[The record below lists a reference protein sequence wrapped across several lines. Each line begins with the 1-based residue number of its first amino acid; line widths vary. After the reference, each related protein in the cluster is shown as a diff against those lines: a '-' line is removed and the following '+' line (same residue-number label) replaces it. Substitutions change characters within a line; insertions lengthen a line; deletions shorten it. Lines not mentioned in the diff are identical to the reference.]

1 MRFAIRRLTGGLVP
15 MAAKGAAH
23 AVKAEPARLLS
34 ARTRRERERAAERR
48 SVLQHVVHDLPA
60 MRRDSQIVAA
70 ILKRLCRRLP
80 CRQSRSLFSLT
91 FR

>member
-1 MRFAIRRLTGGLVP
+1 

-70 ILKRLCRRLP
+70 ILNGSAGDFPAGRAVLSFLLLSDRTP
-80 CRQSRSLFSLT
+80 DTSQAV
-91 FR
+91 